1 MAVKTAMAETES
13 IRGSFIER
21 NLVEGN
27 WAGGWCDILR
37 LNRGPSLEC
46 AAYSALFSATETKA
60 TTKRRTPKKC
70 CLFTMRI
77 WLSKNSE
84 VPIREQLVT
93 QIILGIVSNDLK
105 VKQRLPST
113 RDLARRYDIH
123 ANTVSAAYRELSKRG
138 WVEFRKGS
146 GVYVRAR
153 TDEKRESGLAL
164 DQLIARF
171 FRALREDGYSL
182 AEIQAGV
189 RRSFSVQP
197 PDHFLLLESDPEL
210 RALLVAEIA
219 QAANAK
225 VRGAGPDELDGSS
238 ALMGAVPLVLYG
250 HLEEFGGRIKPES
263 DLLVLHSASVAE
275 SMRGQ
280 TRPPADALVAIV
292 SRWPEFLRWART
304 MLVAAGLD
312 ADALSFRDAREH
324 GWEKGL
330 RSAAFVIT
338 DSLMA
343 PRVPLGCEVKVF
355 RVIAESS
362 LKEIRD
368 YAERFF

>member
-1 MAVKTAMAETES
+1 
-13 IRGSFIER
+13 
-21 NLVEGN
+21 
-27 WAGGWCDILR
+27 
-37 LNRGPSLEC
+37 
-46 AAYSALFSATETKA
+46 
-60 TTKRRTPKKC
+60 
-70 CLFTMRI
+70 MRI

-93 QIILGIVSNDLK
+93 QIVLGIVSNDLK
-105 VKQRLPST
+105 VNERLPST

-123 ANTVSAAYRELSKRG
+123 ANTVSAAYRELARRG

-153 TDEKRESGLAL
+153 TDDKLEQHLAL
-164 DQLIARF
+164 DQLVSRF
-171 FRALREDGYSL
+171 FRSLREDGHSL
-182 AEIQAGV
+182 SEIQEAV
-189 RRSFSVQP
+189 RRSFSLQR

-210 RALLVAEIA
+210 REILVAEIA
-219 QAANAK
+219 GAAK
-225 VRGAGPDELDGSS
+225 VRVKGAGPAEIDGASS
-238 ALMGAVPLVLYG
+238 LTGAVPLVLYG
-250 HLEEFGGRIKPES
+250 HLESFGERIDPQT
-263 DLLVLHSASVAE
+263 DLLVLHSASVVE
-275 SMRGQ
+275 SMKGQ

-312 ADALSFRDAREH
+312 ADALSFRDARER

-330 RSAAFVIT
+330 RSATFVIT

-343 PRVPLGCEVKVF
+343 PRIPAGCEIKVF
-355 RVIAESS
+355 RVLAASS
-362 LKEIRD
+362 LRDICD